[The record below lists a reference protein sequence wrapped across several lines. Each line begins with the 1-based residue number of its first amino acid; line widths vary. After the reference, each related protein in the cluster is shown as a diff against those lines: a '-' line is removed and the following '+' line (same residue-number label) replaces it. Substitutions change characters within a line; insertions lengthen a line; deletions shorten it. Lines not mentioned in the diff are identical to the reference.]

1 LRRSKVVSVLDF
13 NESSACAC
21 SAQALLST
29 VSSTLAAHSAARRGV
44 RDATRGARERE
55 RPRGGGGGERQGE
68 RGGGREAEVERKT
81 RREGCR
87 AQRDEY
93 ARQRGAE
100 DAAVVIRL
108 AGHWSWYKRCRI
120 PALLVR
126 RMPRWPSGYRHSGT
140 SMRSTSVQ
148 TYKNHQYKRHVKMC
162 TNRARGPGRRA
173 SRGGLDP

>member
-1 LRRSKVVSVLDF
+1 M
-13 NESSACAC
+13 
-21 SAQALLST
+21 LST
-29 VSSTLAAHSAARRGV
+29 GTTLDRLARPSRAHSRLIALREGASVMRRGE
-44 RDATRGARERE
+44 RERE
-55 RPRGGGGGERQGE
+55 RPRGGE
-68 RGGGREAEVERKT
+68 GGGREAEVERKT

-108 AGHWSWYKRCRI
+108 AGHWSWYKRYRI

-126 RMPRWPSGYRHSGT
+126 RMPRWPSGFRHSGT
-140 SMRSTSVQ
+140 SMRSTSAQ